1 MDVSKTAC
9 TLNRAALEL
18 ELEKA
23 LQEFL
28 SRADPSQHTSDL
40 PDHIVA
46 AMVELESQPDESS
59 DTDDP
64 TDRVHA
70 PVKPRPHLNSG
81 AAVLPEPD

>member
-1 MDVSKTAC
+1 MD
-9 TLNRAALEL
+9 RAAQALALE
-18 ELEKA
+18 EA

-28 SRADPSQHTSDL
+28 STADPSQHTFDL

-46 AMVELESQPDESS
+46 VMVELETLPDESS
-59 DTDDP
+59 NTDEP
-64 TDRVHA
+64 TDWVHT

>member
-1 MDVSKTAC
+1 MK
-9 TLNRAALEL
+9 RAALVLAL
-18 ELEKA
+18 EEA

-28 SRADPSQHTSDL
+28 STADPSQHTFDL

-46 AMVELESQPDESS
+46 AMVELETLSDESS
-59 DTDDP
+59 NTDEP
-64 TDRVHA
+64 TDSVHA